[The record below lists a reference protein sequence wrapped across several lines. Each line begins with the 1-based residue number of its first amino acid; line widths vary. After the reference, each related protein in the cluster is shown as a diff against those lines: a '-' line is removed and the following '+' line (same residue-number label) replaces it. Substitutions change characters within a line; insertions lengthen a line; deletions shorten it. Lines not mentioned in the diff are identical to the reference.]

1 MIASVC
7 ASRTTKRPQD
17 VEYPACRRDNARF
30 TWHPGR
36 EAQDIHAVGEET
48 IYTEVPEESA

>member
-17 VEYPACRRDNARF
+17 VEYPACRRDNARR
-30 TWHPGR
+30 HPGR
-36 EAQDIHAVGEET
+36 EAQDIRMVGEET
-48 IYTEVPEESA
+48 IYTEVPGESA